1 MPNVGQ
7 ANDPDAAMIAMNTA
21 ALLDE
26 IDRLRVLC
34 ARAGRTLRMAENNST
49 LVDDLEN
56 EGGKARRWRPQSKT
70 AIT

>member
-1 MPNVGQ
+1 MTPEEKADAETIARNV
-7 ANDPDAAMIAMNTA
+7 D

-34 ARAGRTLRMAENNST
+34 ARAGRTLRMAKNNST

-56 EGGKARRWRPQSKT
+56 EGGKARRWRPQAKAQT
-70 AIT
+70 T